1 MMWRKARIGRLDGGE
16 CGRQR
21 EQSRVGRQED
31 VPDISRQAMQVGGCD
46 AQWVRRSEGSR
57 KCV

>member
-1 MMWRKARIGRLDGGE
+1 MGRLDGGE

-21 EQSRVGRQED
+21 ERVRVGRQED
-31 VPDISRQAMQVGGCD
+31 VPDISRRAKQVEGGDVQC
-46 AQWVRRSEGSR
+46 VRRSEGSK